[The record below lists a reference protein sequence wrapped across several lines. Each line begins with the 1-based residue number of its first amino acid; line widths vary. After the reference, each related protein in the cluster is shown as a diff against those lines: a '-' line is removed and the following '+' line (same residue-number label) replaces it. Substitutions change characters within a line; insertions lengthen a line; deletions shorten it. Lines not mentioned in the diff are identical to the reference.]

1 MNIAITWKKK
11 KNKSGISD
19 IPETFWDKVPDF
31 TDDPVLQCDVPTVKN
46 TILDDGNNDDH
57 KKILIGLNALFL
69 ELILCIVLVS

>member
-1 MNIAITWKKK
+1 MTFQYVAALLKSPQNKVVLNIAITWKKK
-11 KNKSGISD
+11 KNKSDISD

-57 KKILIGLNALFL
+57 K
-69 ELILCIVLVS
+69 